1 MKTYFIEG
9 QNLIK
14 FYNRIAEG
22 YELYVPRKIES
33 SPGVKCEYGFELP
46 DSDYVL
52 KKYGEIDS
60 REIAFNDYRTIE
72 PVRLF
77 FTHFKEKICDY
88 FDGPEDKEA
97 GSKPPAICGIKN
109 CDLFA
114 LKVQDYVF
122 LEGNEADPFYKERR
136 ENALIICGDC
146 PNFKEVCFC
155 RAFDIDPFAT
165 KGFDFNLS
173 PLNDGYLLDVSSDKA
188 EEIANSIKGILSPA
202 NFGQVSGRSAKRQSV
217 IKRMEEHLSHHQIPK
232 KEALKEIVVSGFDS
246 NVWQE
251 QMETCVE
258 CGACVFGCNT
268 CHCFLLVDEQHKD
281 AAERMRVWD
290 GCLYKNFTTV
300 AGGANPLKMRYM
312 RLRNRYIKKFD
323 FFIENLG
330 FQACCGCGRCI
341 DVCPGKID
349 IRYILKRL
357 HDEKYLPAH

>member
-14 FYNRIAEG
+14 FYNRIAES
-22 YELYVPRKIES
+22 YDLYVPKKIES
-33 SPGVKCEYGFELP
+33 PSAVKCEYGVKLP
-46 DSDYVL
+46 EGDYAL
-52 KKYGEIDS
+52 KKYSQIGGDEI
-60 REIAFNDYRTIE
+60 IFNDYRTIE

-77 FTHFKEKICDY
+77 FTHFKEKVCDY
-88 FDGPEDKEA
+88 FNGAESESSGA
-97 GSKPPAICGIKN
+97 KPPAICGLKN

-114 LKVQDYVF
+114 LKIQDYVF
-122 LEGNEADPFYKERR
+122 LEGNEVDPFYKARR
-136 ENALIICGDC
+136 ESALIISGDC

-173 PLNDGYLLDVSSDKA
+173 PLNDGYLVDAASEKA
-188 EEIANSIKGILSPA
+188 QDIVNSIKEILLPA
-202 NFGQVSGRSAKRQSV
+202 NFGQLSGRSAKRESV
-217 IKRMEEHLSHHQIPK
+217 IKRMDEHLSRHQIPK
-232 KEALKEIVVSGFDS
+232 KEILKEIVTAGLNSK
-246 NVWQE
+246 VWQE
-251 QMETCVE
+251 QMQTCVE
-258 CGACVFGCNT
+258 CGACVFGCDT
-268 CHCFLLVDEQHKD
+268 CHCFLLTDEGHKD
-281 AAERMRVWD
+281 TAERLRVWD

-323 FFIENLG
+323 FFIDNLG

-341 DVCPGKID
+341 EVCPGKID

-357 HDEKYLPAH
+357 HDEKYLSAV